1 MSIRSTNTRM
11 NRHAMQPYTTDASP
25 VHPQPT
31 QWNELSTSNKLLC
44 VISCGLSSPHLTED
58 MKEEIMYALRDFTDH
73 PSIGSEEIKKLAVT
87 FADRSSAALS
97 FAYNGQLTLRIDEPD
112 GRSKSIKLDGP
123 AEQDMK
129 MILSQLSPYT
139 VPVHY
144 FSGPC
149 VTTPDTQRVMSSYA
163 HCLNTSHVPAL
174 SRQWSVFAN
183 ADTDFFRYF
192 EQESTSVELNE
203 VQLTPEAKSIIAALI
218 PEDESPLPTQH
229 LREAIRQ
236 LIELYTE
243 VTQQN
248 ALQNFFQAPAAALSA
263 IVSAFA
269 RRLSEPALLYDKSA
283 AQHALLNASLDKALL
298 KVRGKNLALYESL
311 RFVTIRSCEDG
322 TSLVTSDQCFPVLR
336 EHDQEGQYGILT
348 CRAMFSVD
356 PSTIPVPQSLAQN
369 EASLCYGINYV
380 YSSRVGTS

>member
-25 VHPQPT
+25 VHPQLT
-31 QWNELSTSNKLLC
+31 QWNELSTSNKLLY

-58 MKEEIMYALRDFTDH
+58 MQEEIIYALRDFTDH
-73 PSIGSEEIKKLAVT
+73 PPVDSGEIKKLAVT

-112 GRSKSIKLDGP
+112 GHSQSIKLDGA
-123 AEQDMK
+123 AEQNMK
-129 MILSQLSPYT
+129 IILSRLSPYT
-139 VPVHY
+139 VPVHS

-149 VTTPDTQRVMSSYA
+149 VTNPDTQRAMSSYA

-174 SRQWSVFAN
+174 SRQWSVFTN
-183 ADTDFFRYF
+183 ADADFFRYF
-192 EQESTSVELNE
+192 EQESTCVELND

-218 PEDESPLPTQH
+218 PEDESPLPAQH
-229 LREAIRQ
+229 LREAIQQ
-236 LIELYTE
+236 LTELYKGE

-263 IVSAFA
+263 IVASFA
-269 RRLSEPALLYDKSA
+269 RGLSDPALLYDSSA

-298 KVRGKNLALYESL
+298 KVRGKNITLYESL
-311 RFVTIRSCEDG
+311 RFVTIHSCEDG

-348 CRAMFSVD
+348 CRAMFSVE

-380 YSSRVGTS
+380 YAE